1 MRIIPWRNDDFF
13 DDDWVPTTSLKEAA
27 LNLYETDDEIVAEIG
42 TIGVDPENI
51 EVLIGEEYIEVK
63 GESQREEEEKEK
75 NYWKKEIYKG
85 SFEKVIKIP
94 PNIDKDKIEAVDG
107 KGTLKIIMPKKD
119 EKKNEKK
126 RIEIKRN

>member
-13 DDDWVPTTSLKEAA
+13 DDDWFPTTSLKEAA

-107 KGTLKIIMPKKD
+107 KGILKIIMPKKD

>member
-63 GESQREEEEKEK
+63 GESQREEEKEK

-119 EKKNEKK
+119 EKKSEKK
-126 RIEIKRN
+126 KIEIKKS

>member
-75 NYWKKEIYKG
+75 TME
-85 SFEKVIKIP
+85 ER
-94 PNIDKDKIEAVDG
+94 D
-107 KGTLKIIMPKKD
+107 L
-119 EKKNEKK
+119 
-126 RIEIKRN
+126 

>member
-13 DDDWVPTTSLKEAA
+13 DDDWFPTTSLKEAA

-119 EKKNEKK
+119 EKKSEKK
-126 RIEIKRN
+126 KIEIKKS

>member
-13 DDDWVPTTSLKEAA
+13 DDDWFPTTSLKEAA

>member
-119 EKKNEKK
+119 EKKSEKK
-126 RIEIKRN
+126 KIEIKKS

>member
-13 DDDWVPTTSLKEAA
+13 DDDWFPTTSLKEAA

-107 KGTLKIIMPKKD
+107 KGILKIIMPKKD
-119 EKKNEKK
+119 EKKSEKK
-126 RIEIKRN
+126 KIEIKKS